1 MAKKR
6 KHLINTS
13 DVLLLSLHF
22 YPVFS
27 KNQKVMLRMKIKQLA
42 VFEVLSAEN
51 EEEKLAVCSG
61 QLAVEVKKVGNG
73 RK

>member
-42 VFEVLSAEN
+42 VFEVLSAE
-51 EEEKLAVCSG
+51 
-61 QLAVEVKKVGNG
+61 
-73 RK
+73 R